1 MRSLLLILLASLCAA
16 AQSGPVIRSD
26 RDATALHKGANEW
39 GVETG
44 GGTSIPGGVSDRH
57 YWMLAGRWSRILTG
71 ELGGGPLRGN
81 LQYGVELIP
90 ALVMSQSKTVY
101 AGGFTPLLVRY
112 NFTAHRRVVPYLE
125 VGGGMLGSVEPIPE
139 GTSRFNFTPQAGIG
153 LQHLMSERR
162 SWTLGVRYHHT
173 SNAGIAKRNPG
184 INAVLVH
191 AGLSWWR

>member
-1 MRSLLLILLASLCAA
+1 MRSLLFILLASLCAA

-71 ELGGGPLRGN
+71 ELGGGLLRGN
-81 LQYGVELIP
+81 LQYGVDLIP

-101 AGGFTPLLVRY
+101 AGGFTPLLLRY

-139 GTSRFNFTPQAGIG
+139 GTSRFNFTPQGGVG
-153 LQHLMSERR
+153 LMVMQPRARAIQMGL
-162 SWTLGVRYHHT
+162 RYLHI
-173 SNAGIAKRNPG
+173 SNAGRARRNPG
-184 INAVLVH
+184 INSLYFFT
-191 AGLSWWR
+191 GISWWR